1 MKGKVYFIDTIHSI
15 LEERLRSF
23 GFDCVDVTKEPV
35 MLLPELL
42 KDATGIV
49 IRSKITLSKE
59 IISQIPDLQFI
70 ARSGS
75 GLENIDVAYCK
86 ERNIPLFNSP
96 EGNCN
101 AVAEHAVGML
111 LALMNKIPKAN
122 QEIQAGIWNREDNRG
137 EEIAGKT
144 IGIIGF
150 GNNGAAFA
158 NKWKGF
164 DVKVMAYDKFKSG
177 FGDHFVQ
184 ECTLEAIFEQ
194 ADVISFHVPQNKE
207 TVHYFNEAFIN
218 KCVKPFYLLN
228 LSRGKIVDTSALVL
242 GLKSKKIKGAC
253 LDVLENEKIKK
264 PSASILYKLANVY
277 KIDLNVLLYASGI
290 IEKNDETEAKP
301 KQSLLEREIAFY
313 KDKLSEDEE
322 KEVFDFIKLQ
332 DRIDAAFAEGTN
344 KIVNTSNVPY
354 VNPVYSNI
362 NLDGGNVVNW
372 LDRAIISDRVYRI
385 KK

>member
-1 MKGKVYFIDTIHSI
+1 MSKHQTIMKGKVYFIDTIHSI

-194 ADVISFHVPQNKE
+194 ADIISFHVP
-207 TVHYFNEAFIN
+207 FGF
-218 KCVKPFYLLN
+218 VK
-228 LSRGKIVDTSALVL
+228 
-242 GLKSKKIKGAC
+242 
-253 LDVLENEKIKK
+253 
-264 PSASILYKLANVY
+264 
-277 KIDLNVLLYASGI
+277 
-290 IEKNDETEAKP
+290 
-301 KQSLLEREIAFY
+301 
-313 KDKLSEDEE
+313 
-322 KEVFDFIKLQ
+322 
-332 DRIDAAFAEGTN
+332 
-344 KIVNTSNVPY
+344 
-354 VNPVYSNI
+354 
-362 NLDGGNVVNW
+362 
-372 LDRAIISDRVYRI
+372 
-385 KK
+385 

>member
-35 MLLPELL
+35 MLLPGLL

-49 IRSKITLSKE
+49 IRSKIALSKE
-59 IISQIPDLQFI
+59 IISQMPDIQFI

-122 QEIQAGIWNREDNRG
+122 QEIQSGIWNREDNRG

-158 NKWKGF
+158 KKWKGF

-218 KCVKPFYLLN
+218 QCVKPFYLLN

-253 LDVLENEKIKK
+253 LDVLEYEKSSFESFFDQEHSADFKYILNSEKVVMTPHVAGWTNE
-264 PSASILYKLANVY
+264 SYFKLS
-277 KIDLNVLLYASGI
+277 NVLA
-290 IEKNDETEAKP
+290 
-301 KQSLLEREIAFY
+301 
-313 KDKLSEDEE
+313 DKITAYFS
-322 KEVFDFIKLQ
+322 V
-332 DRIDAAFAEGTN
+332 
-344 KIVNTSNVPY
+344 
-354 VNPVYSNI
+354 
-362 NLDGGNVVNW
+362 
-372 LDRAIISDRVYRI
+372 
-385 KK
+385 